1 MKEGKGSYC
10 EELGTTAGL
19 VLDFGIFYFKWLA
32 LYLMLSLCFTFS
44 FYYLYL
50 IMGTVSSRVHARLK
64 EVSGRFCQSAEKA
77 VNPAYASEEYS

>member
-1 MKEGKGSYC
+1 MCFRWEISDSNTLGGHMKEGNGSYC

-19 VLDFGIFYFKWLA
+19 VFDFGIFYFKWLA

-50 IMGTVSSRVHARLK
+50 IMGMVSS
-64 EVSGRFCQSAEKA
+64 
-77 VNPAYASEEYS
+77 

>member
-1 MKEGKGSYC
+1 MCFRWEISDSNTLGGHMKEGNGSYC

-50 IMGTVSSRVHARLK
+50 IMGMVSS
-64 EVSGRFCQSAEKA
+64 
-77 VNPAYASEEYS
+77 

>member
-50 IMGTVSSRVHARLK
+50 IMGMVSS
-64 EVSGRFCQSAEKA
+64 
-77 VNPAYASEEYS
+77 